1 MTDKK
6 KPVFIKNTYIDIMDT
21 TMLSLDKFQVNL
33 WTNVDQK
40 FLFNNTQNY
49 TVPDSIKKISIQ
61 NINTIE
67 HYQKFEE
74 FFESSYNYILKT
86 DLARLLILR
95 EKGGIYIDSDF
106 YILRDFEPILSQY
119 SEIYTLERNN
129 KPLIANNFF
138 ASIPYGP
145 IINAIYDQVWYNLN
159 LYQHRPKELNTTRDE
174 PMNSGSKTMM
184 HIGPIAYT
192 EAIYKK
198 L

>member
-67 HYQKFEE
+67 HY
-74 FFESSYNYILKT
+74 
-86 DLARLLILR
+86 
-95 EKGGIYIDSDF
+95 
-106 YILRDFEPILSQY
+106 
-119 SEIYTLERNN
+119 
-129 KPLIANNFF
+129 
-138 ASIPYGP
+138 
-145 IINAIYDQVWYNLN
+145 
-159 LYQHRPKELNTTRDE
+159 
-174 PMNSGSKTMM
+174 
-184 HIGPIAYT
+184 
-192 EAIYKK
+192 
-198 L
+198 